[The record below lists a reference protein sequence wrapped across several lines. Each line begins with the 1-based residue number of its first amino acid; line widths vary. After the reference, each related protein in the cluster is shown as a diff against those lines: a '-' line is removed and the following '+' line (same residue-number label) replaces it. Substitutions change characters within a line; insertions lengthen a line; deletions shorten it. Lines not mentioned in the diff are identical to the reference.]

1 MNLSLFSI
9 SFFNTYTKLDCVE
22 QERARYEQM
31 QKDLDE
37 LSKNLEECRNAAG
50 SSANHVSQIK
60 EEETNER
67 PVGEESIVTKT
78 K

>member
-31 QKDLDE
+31 QKD